1 MSGLRRPGS
10 RPGSRGAERE
20 ASEEVARELSQEVS
34 REEDYE
40 RAGMGGQLAPGTSPA
55 LLLVDPARAYVD
67 PDCPLYAGA
76 GVEPAVDAMKALM
89 AAARRARI
97 PVVVTRVRF
106 RSDGSD
112 GGVFF
117 RKVPTLRVFAEGS
130 PYGDFIDG
138 LAPEEDELTVTK
150 QYPSAFFGTPL
161 AAFLTAGGIDTV
173 LIGGLSTSGCV
184 RATALDAMQHGFV
197 PVVVEEAVGDRDPDV
212 HAANLFD
219 IRHKIGEVWPMGRAE
234 EYLAGVR
241 TGVGPGEERA

>member
-1 MSGLRRPGS
+1 MSGLRRAA
-10 RPGSRGAERE
+10 SRGA
-20 ASEEVARELSQEVS
+20 AREVS
-34 REEDYE
+34 REALRDEDYE
-40 RAGMGGQLAPGTSPA
+40 RAGLVGQLAPGTSPA

-67 PDCPLYAGA
+67 PDCPLYAG
-76 GVEPAVDAMKALM
+76 VEPAVEAMKALL

-106 RSDGSD
+106 RSDGRD
-112 GGVFF
+112 GGVFY

-138 LAPEEDELTVTK
+138 LAPAADELTITK

-161 AAFLTAGGIDTV
+161 GAYLTAAGIDT
-173 LIGGLSTSGCV
+173 LLLGGLSTSGCV

-234 EYLAGVR
+234 EYLAR
-241 TGVGPGEERA
+241 RP

>member
-1 MSGLRRPGS
+1 MSGLRR
-10 RPGSRGAERE
+10 RAVRE
-20 ASEEVARELSQEVS
+20 ESQEN
-34 REEDYE
+34 DYE
-40 RAGMGGQLAPGTSPA
+40 RAGLDGSLTPGTSPA

-67 PDCPLYAGA
+67 PDCPLYAG
-76 GVEPAVDAMKALM
+76 VEPAVEAMRALL
-89 AAARRARI
+89 AGARRAGI

-106 RSDGSD
+106 RPDGGD

-138 LAPEEDELTVTK
+138 LAPTPDELTVTK
-150 QYPSAFFGTPL
+150 QYPSAFFGTSL
-161 AAFLTAGGIDTV
+161 AAYLTANRIDTL

-197 PVVVEEAVGDRDPDV
+197 PVVVEDAVGDRDPDV

-219 IRHKIGEVWPMGRAE
+219 IRHKIGEVWPLERVMG
-234 EYLAGVR
+234 YLAGAAPR
-241 TGVGPGEERA
+241 GERP

>member
-1 MSGLRRPGS
+1 MSGSRR
-10 RPGSRGAERE
+10 RATRE
-20 ASEEVARELSQEVS
+20 ESQEN
-34 REEDYE
+34 DYE
-40 RAGMGGQLAPGTSPA
+40 RAGLDGSLTPGASPA

-67 PDCPLYAGA
+67 PDCPLYAG
-76 GVEPAVDAMKALM
+76 VEPAVEAMRALL
-89 AAARRARI
+89 AGARRAGI

-106 RSDGSD
+106 RPDGGD

-138 LAPEEDELTVTK
+138 LAPAEDELTVTK
-150 QYPSAFFGTPL
+150 QYPSAFFGTSL
-161 AAFLTAGGIDTV
+161 AAYLTANRIDTL

-219 IRHKIGEVWPMGRAE
+219 IRHKIGEVWPMERVS
-234 EYLAGVR
+234 EYLEAG
-241 TGVGPGEERA
+241 GERR